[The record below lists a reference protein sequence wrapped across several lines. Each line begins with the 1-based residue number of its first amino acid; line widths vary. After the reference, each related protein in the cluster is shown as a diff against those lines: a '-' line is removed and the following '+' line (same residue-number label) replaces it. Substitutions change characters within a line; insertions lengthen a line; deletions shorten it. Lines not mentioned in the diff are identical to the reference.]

1 MKVACTVIMETTEE
15 IERRKQKNKQRG
27 KRREDQRSRET
38 PQQKKARRDERNER
52 TARDQEHDRKE
63 TPEEKQFQLCPD
75 KEFPF
80 VYLLAGQPGWHR
92 KESRDKDDQS
102 RSLLFAF
109 CGIAA
114 IGVNG
119 TTILSVIHTP

>member
-38 PQQKKARRDERNER
+38 PQQKKARRDER

-80 VYLLAGQPGWHR
+80 VYLLAGQPGTGKSHVTR
-92 KESRDKDDQS
+92 MIKVALCC
-102 RSLLFAF
+102 SLFVVL
-109 CGIAA
+109 
-114 IGVNG
+114 
-119 TTILSVIHTP
+119 LQ

>member
-1 MKVACTVIMETTEE
+1 METTEE

-38 PQQKKARRDERNER
+38 PQQKKARRDER

>member
-38 PQQKKARRDERNER
+38 PQQKKARRDER

-80 VYLLAGQPGWHR
+80 VYLLAGQPGTGKSQVTR
-92 KESRDKDDQS
+92 MIKVALCC
-102 RSLLFAF
+102 SLFVVL
-109 CGIAA
+109 
-114 IGVNG
+114 
-119 TTILSVIHTP
+119 LQ

>member
-80 VYLLAGQPGWHR
+80 VYLLAGQPGTGKSHVTR
-92 KESRDKDDQS
+92 MIKVALCC
-102 RSLLFAF
+102 SLFVVL
-109 CGIAA
+109 
-114 IGVNG
+114 
-119 TTILSVIHTP
+119 LQ